1 MANILSVS
9 DAVGR
14 LEERMQAALHRAQRT
29 DPVTLV
35 AVTKLID
42 PERIADAYRCGIRH
56 FGENR
61 VQEAA
66 EKRRFLSLPN
76 ATWHLVGHLQSN
88 KARQAVEFFDWIQS
102 VDSSALAERL
112 NRLAAAS
119 GKRVPV
125 LIQVNLGN
133 EPSKQGISE
142 EGLLPLVE
150 RTAALP
156 HLDLRG
162 LMCLPPYFDDP
173 EQARPFFR
181 QLAEWRD
188 TLAARLPPGVNL
200 RELSMGMSH
209 DFEVAI
215 EEGATMIRVGTA
227 LFGPRPTQ

>member
-88 KARQAVEFFDWIQS
+88 KARQAVELFDWIQS

-173 EQARPFFR
+173 EQVRPFFR

>member
-9 DAVGR
+9 NAVGR

-112 NRLAAAS
+112 NRLAAS

-173 EQARPFFR
+173 EQVRPFFR

>member
-1 MANILSVS
+1 MANIVSVS
-9 DAVGR
+9 DALGH
-14 LEERMQAALHRAQRT
+14 LEERMNAALRRAQRT
-29 DPVTLV
+29 DEVTLV
-35 AVTKLID
+35 AVTKLVD
-42 PERIADAYRCGIRH
+42 PGRIAEAYRCGIRH

-66 EKRRFLSLPN
+66 EKRRFLSLPE

-88 KARQAVEFFDWIQS
+88 KARQAVELFDWIQS
-102 VDSSALAERL
+102 LDSVALAERL
-112 NRLAAAS
+112 NRLAAA
-119 GKRVPV
+119 GKKVPV

-133 EPSKQGISE
+133 EASKQGISE

-156 HLDLRG
+156 HLELRG

-173 EQARPFFR
+173 EQVRPFFR
-181 QLAEWRD
+181 RLAELRD
-188 TLAARLPPGVNL
+188 ALAPRVPSGVNL
-200 RELSMGMSH
+200 GELSMGMSH

-227 LFGPRPTQ
+227 LFGPRPSQ

>member
-42 PERIADAYRCGIRH
+42 PKRIAEAYRCGIRH
-56 FGENR
+56 FAENR

-66 EKRRFLSLPN
+66 EKRRFLSLPS

-88 KARQAVEFFDWIQS
+88 KARQALELFDWIQS
-102 VDSSALAERL
+102 LDSVALAERL
-112 NRLAAAS
+112 NRLAAV
-119 GKRVPV
+119 GKKVPV

-142 EGLLPLVE
+142 EGLLSLVE

-173 EQARPFFR
+173 EQVRPFFR

-200 RELSMGMSH
+200 RELSMGMSQ

>member
-9 DAVGR
+9 DAVEH
-14 LEERMQAALHRAQRT
+14 LAERMQAALRRAQRT
-29 DPVTLV
+29 DGITLV
-35 AVTKLID
+35 AVTKLVD
-42 PERIADAYRCGIRH
+42 PERIAEAYRCGIRH

-66 EKRRFLSLPN
+66 EKRRFLSLPE

-88 KARQAVEFFDWIQS
+88 KARHALELFDWIQS
-102 VDSSALAERL
+102 VDSVALAERL
-112 NRLAAAS
+112 NRLAAAA
-119 GKRVPV
+119 GRRVAV

-133 EPSKQGISE
+133 EPSKQGVSE

-150 RTAALP
+150 CTAALP

-173 EQARPFFR
+173 EQVRPYFR
-181 QLAEWRD
+181 RLAELRER
-188 TLAARLPPGVNL
+188 LAPRVTSGVNL

-227 LFGPRPTQ
+227 LFGPRPTP